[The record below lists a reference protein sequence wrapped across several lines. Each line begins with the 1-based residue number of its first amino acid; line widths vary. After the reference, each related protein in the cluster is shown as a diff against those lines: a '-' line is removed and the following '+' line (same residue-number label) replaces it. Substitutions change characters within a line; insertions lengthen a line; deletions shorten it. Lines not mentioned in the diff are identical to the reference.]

1 MLINLN
7 RCVGCY
13 ACQVTCK
20 AWHNLPFGVFHIRV
34 ETYRSGVFPDI
45 RKSFLPRLCS
55 HCNNPKCIESCKEDA
70 LFQTPE
76 GIVLLNE
83 EACTSCLSCFDA
95 CPYKAIQIDP
105 YTNKTA
111 KCDFCYSLLQKDEL
125 PVCVRSCMGKAISF
139 GDINDEKSEISRA
152 LKNNQIKV
160 ISSEYETNPS
170 VFYISRQEKSGAPL
184 KNFDF
189 NKTLYTPSASAKTK
203 RIVKDESAKGKYVHT
218 SDVMCPSECG
228 IVVYVEDGEAKKILG
243 NTHSLINNGAF
254 CAKGASGLQ
263 MTYSPHRIKTPLRR
277 TGERGEDKW
286 EEITWEEA
294 ADHIAKK
301 LIGIKMRY
309 GPESVFLDAGDV
321 TDREALYRL
330 FHAFGTPN
338 TFNHGSICDP
348 NRKWGQWIM
357 TGDERPL
364 PDLQRPMLLR
374 DNDGKPSLNYK
385 HDAKLILSMGSN
397 PFVATRF
404 NYMSKGIPAARE
416 ENQCKYIVIDPSHTN
431 SAMLADKWMPIIPG
445 TDADLLAAML
455 HYIIKNDSEGS
466 SSRRYIDHD
475 FIEKYT
481 SGWPEFMKAFLEYT
495 KKRDPANNMFYFT
508 PEWAEEKTGIKKN
521 DIEDTAHLFGI
532 TKPASIEIGMHG
544 TAHHTSG
551 DVTSILMTALCL
563 ITGNMDV
570 PGGLVFID
578 SQKPK
583 KGSVTVG
590 KEFLERTVIRKINGN
605 DASGR
610 LSELNKD
617 LYGDHPAAFK
627 GVITDIP
634 EKIRNG
640 VKIKH
645 GTFKGLNYPVK
656 AFISRAGNPI
666 ITAGS
671 TPDWIDAVTLK
682 DGDGKYSLELM
693 VFIDTHINVTGRY
706 ADIVLPEAGFLE
718 RMGLSDV
725 YTMSPELAIR
735 DQVIKPLHKSKTDY
749 EIMIALSD
757 ALIKNGDTDIKAK
770 DFRERYKDEEDF
782 INEILSDAPGFYNIG
797 GPLPYPDLPE
807 GCIITGAPDNT
818 GASLDNKVI
827 KRGEPLTVDW
837 LRRHNGVAVWPASYS
852 RYKKSDGSPSGIY
865 PRTDSK
871 KFEFKFSYLENINKR
886 LGADYPTTF
895 YWSES
900 KWNPKN
906 PEFMKMSKEYP
917 FQLITGRVH
926 HSMTMTTVCPYLAE
940 TETECMK
947 PLNDEFNYAMPK
959 LNNIPNEYGIPDN
972 QEILFKAGSVSIPL
986 FAFNRRDGENL
997 HIQTGDIIILENP
1010 QKKRIKG
1017 KAILTDE
1024 IMPGVIKTAFG
1035 PGGQKASGIGFMN
1048 ETSEYTPNINE
1059 LHDPE
1064 NFNRLTGT
1072 PGFGDIMVKVV
1083 NPKTAFSH

>member
-1 MLINLN
+1 
-7 RCVGCY
+7 
-13 ACQVTCK
+13 
-20 AWHNLPFGVFHIRV
+20 
-34 ETYRSGVFPDI
+34 
-45 RKSFLPRLCS
+45 
-55 HCNNPKCIESCKEDA
+55 
-70 LFQTPE
+70 
-76 GIVLLNE
+76 
-83 EACTSCLSCFDA
+83 
-95 CPYKAIQIDP
+95 
-105 YTNKTA
+105 
-111 KCDFCYSLLQKDEL
+111 
-125 PVCVRSCMGKAISF
+125 
-139 GDINDEKSEISRA
+139 
-152 LKNNQIKV
+152 
-160 ISSEYETNPS
+160 
-170 VFYISRQEKSGAPL
+170 L

-189 NKTLYTPSASAKTK
+189 NKALYTPSASAKTK
-203 RIVKDESAKGKYVHT
+203 RIVKDESAKGKYVYT

-286 EEITWEEA
+286 EEITWEDA

-301 LIGIKMRY
+301 LIDIKKRY
-309 GPESVFLDAGDV
+309 GEESVFLDVGDV
-321 TDREALYRL
+321 TDREAFYRL

-364 PDLQRPMLLR
+364 PDLQRPILVR
-374 DNDGKPSLNYK
+374 DKNGKTSLQDK
-385 HDAKLILSMGSN
+385 HDAKLILSIGSN

-416 ENQCKYIVIDPSHTN
+416 ENDCKYIVIDPSHTN
-431 SAMLADKWMPIIPG
+431 SASLADKWIPIIPG

-455 HYIIKNDSEGS
+455 YYIIRNDSAGS
-466 SSRRYIDHD
+466 RYINHD
-475 FIEKYT
+475 FIDRYT
-481 SGWPEFMKAFLEYT
+481 FGWHKFKEAFLEYT
-495 KKRDPANNMFYFT
+495 KKRDPANKMFYFT
-508 PEWAEEKTGIKKN
+508 PEWAEEKTGINKS
-521 DIEDTAHLFGI
+521 DIDEIAHLFGI

-544 TAHHTSG
+544 TSHHTNG

-583 KGSVTVG
+583 KGGVTVG
-590 KEFLERTVIRKINGN
+590 KEFLERTVKRKINGN
-605 DASGR
+605 DVYGR

-617 LYGDHPAAFK
+617 FYGDHPAAFK

-645 GTFKGLNYPVK
+645 GTFKGVEYPVK
-656 AFISRAGNPI
+656 AYISRAGNPI
-666 ITAGS
+666 VTAGS

-682 DGDGKYSLELM
+682 DGDSRYSLELM

-718 RMGLSDV
+718 RMGVSDV

-735 DQVIKPLHKSKTDY
+735 DQAIKPLHKSKTDY
-749 EIMIALSD
+749 EIMIALSN
-757 ALIKNGDTDIKAK
+757 ALIKSGDTDIKAK
-770 DFRERYKDEEDF
+770 DFRERYKDEEEF

-797 GPLPYPDLPE
+797 DPLPYPDLPE
-807 GCIITGAPDNT
+807 GCKITGIPDNP
-818 GASLDNKVI
+818 GASIDDNVI
-827 KRGEPLTVDW
+827 KKGKPLTVDW
-837 LRRHNGVAVWPASYS
+837 LRRHNGVAVWPASFY

-871 KFEFKFSYLENINKR
+871 KFEFKFSYLKNINKS
-886 LGADYPTTF
+886 LGTDFPVTF
-895 YWSES
+895 YWSEC

-906 PEFMKMSKEYP
+906 PEFKKISKEYP

-947 PLNDEFNYAMPK
+947 PLNDAFNYAMPK
-959 LNNIPNEYGIPDN
+959 LNDIPNEYGIPDN
-972 QEILFKAGSVSIPL
+972 EEIFFKAGSVSIPL
-986 FAFNRRDGENL
+986 FAFNRKDGEKL
-997 HIQTGDIIILENP
+997 RIKTGDIIILENP
-1010 QKKRIKG
+1010 QRKRIKG
-1017 KAILTDE
+1017 KALLTDE
-1024 IMPGVIKTAFG
+1024 IMHGVIKTAFG

-1048 ETSEYTPNINE
+1048 KTAEYTPNINE

-1072 PGFGDIMVKVV
+1072 PGFGDIMVKVIKEKEASV
-1083 NPKTAFSH
+1083 NP